1 MLTPVPISVL
11 FTDSDNRGFYH
22 GTGSRSRSICFR
34 SRVRH
39 GEDRRERSTFG
50 RIARW
55 QHAATYLLYFVMLM
69 NVFITTFGI
78 SGGKHDTVITVP
90 RTEIVAAPSTTSGG
104 GGHATALTSSTMS
117 TSTMR
122 YDGGKYDVII
132 SDHSSIG
139 NTSYLRLH
147 D

>member
-90 RTEIVAAPSTTSGG
+90 RTEMVATPSTTSGG
-104 GGHATALTSSTMS
+104 GHAT
-117 TSTMR
+117 
-122 YDGGKYDVII
+122 
-132 SDHSSIG
+132 G
-139 NTSYLRLH
+139 NGRRAVHHFRQWPRDRKLLPRRPRLPAAAVTRPR
-147 D
+147 